1 MSTYQVTR
9 MPYLS
14 QIINSKVRD
23 SADMAVGK
31 LVDILIMPR
40 PGSYPPLEYL
50 KIKVRRNNKNIFIP
64 YRYVQL
70 LGKHDVVLSTML
82 EKIQTQE
89 TVPNELVGLQY
100 NVLDQQIV
108 DVAGIRVVR
117 VNDVRFGTFEN
128 RMCVVGIDV
137 SFQGLLRRLG
147 LEWLDIFGLLKANLI
162 DWRQAKL
169 VHGLLKLKTE
179 RLDINALHP
188 ADLANIV
195 EDLNVKHGSR
205 LMISM
210 DSESAAKVFEEVDP
224 HLQGILMKYLD
235 PDQSAKILEKMSVDE
250 IVDLVKMMPAHEAK
264 ALMSYLQETQ
274 RSTINKLLRYKSDT
288 AGGLMTVEYVTVRPD
303 WTVEQVIE
311 EVKKSSPAMT
321 NVMYFY
327 ITADDGH
334 YYGKASLRWLIKSPP
349 DQKVKDLLEHYPPSP
364 SLRTDMEIE
373 EIARIMTKYNLL
385 TVPVLDGD
393 RRLIGVVTIDDVIR
407 RLVPDA

>member
-1 MSTYQVTR
+1 

-14 QIINSKVRD
+14 QIVNTNVRD
-23 SADMAVGK
+23 SADTTVGK

-50 KIKVRRNNKNIFIP
+50 KIKDRRNKRMIFIP
-64 YRYVQL
+64 YRFVQL
-70 LGKHDVVLSTML
+70 LGKHDVVLSGML
-82 EKIQTQE
+82 EKIPVQE
-89 TVPNELVGLQY
+89 TVPNELVGLQHT
-100 NVLDQQIV
+100 VLDQQIV

-117 VNDVRFGTFEN
+117 VNDVRFGTFED

-137 SFQGLLRRLG
+137 SFLGLLRRLG
-147 LEWLDIFGLLKANLI
+147 LEWLDFFGLLKVNLI

-179 RLDINALHP
+179 RLDINELHP

-210 DSESAAKVFEEVDP
+210 STDNAAKVFEEVDP
-224 HLQGILMKYLD
+224 HLQAILMKYLD
-235 PDQSAKILEKMSVDE
+235 PEQSASILAKMSVDE
-250 IVDLVKMMPAHEAK
+250 VVDLIKMMPADEAK
-264 ALMSYLQETQ
+264 ALMSYLQSAQ
-274 RSTINKLLRYKSDT
+274 QSTVQKLMAYKSDT

-321 NVMYFY
+321 NVLYFY
-327 ITADDGH
+327 ITGDDGH
-334 YYGKASLRWLIKSPP
+334 YYGKASLRWLIKSPS

-364 SLRTDMEIE
+364 SLRADMEID

-385 TVPVLDGD
+385 TAPVLDGD
-393 RRLIGVVTIDDVIR
+393 RHLIGVVTIDDVIR